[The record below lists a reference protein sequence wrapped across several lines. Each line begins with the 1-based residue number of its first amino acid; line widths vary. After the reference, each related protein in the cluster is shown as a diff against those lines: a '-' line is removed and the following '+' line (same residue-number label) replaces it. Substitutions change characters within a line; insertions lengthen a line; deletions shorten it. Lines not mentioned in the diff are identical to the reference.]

1 MPGIRSI
8 AGGVAAG
15 GFGAAVMAAALQ
27 ISAANAGEGAAV
39 APPPDT
45 KFYRVENGKV
55 DAATMRGWQVYHR
68 TCYVCH
74 GVDANGTDV
83 APSLVE
89 RVKNMSAV
97 EFANLVLNRYRI
109 VVPMDEAS
117 ADDTTAW
124 REAMIAEMQRHERGE
139 RGELIMP
146 AWEES
151 FRVRPHLM
159 DLFGYLQ
166 ARADGVL
173 GTGEPELIPGE

>member
-1 MPGIRSI
+1 MPGFKLI
-8 AGGVAAG
+8 AGGVGAVA
-15 GFGAAVMAAALQ
+15 FGAAVLATALQ
-27 ISAANAGEGAAV
+27 VSSASAGDGASAA
-39 APPPDT
+39 PPADA
-45 KFYRVENGKV
+45 KFYRVEGGKV

-109 VVPMDEAS
+109 VVPMDEATAEGS
-117 ADDTTAW
+117 SAW
-124 REAMIAEMQRHERGE
+124 REAMIEEMQRHERSE
-139 RGELIMP
+139 RGELVMP
-146 AWEES
+146 AWEQS

-166 ARADGVL
+166 ARADGLL

>member
-1 MPGIRSI
+1 MRGDRSL
-8 AGGVAAG
+8 AGGVSAA
-15 GFGAAVMAAALQ
+15 GFGAAVIVAVLQ
-27 ISAANAGEGAAV
+27 IPGASAGDGATV

-45 KFYRVENGKV
+45 KFYRVEDGKV

-117 ADDTTAW
+117 ADDTTAR

-139 RGELIMP
+139 SGELIMP
-146 AWEES
+146 AWEAS

-173 GTGEPELIPGE
+173 GTGEPGLIPGE

>member
-1 MPGIRSI
+1 MPGIRSF
-8 AGGVAAG
+8 AGGVAAA
-15 GFGAAVMAAALQ
+15 GFAAAVMAAALR
-27 ISAANAGEGAAV
+27 ISAASAGDGATA

-45 KFYRVENGKV
+45 KFYRVVDGKV

-83 APSLVE
+83 GPSLVE
-89 RVKNMSAV
+89 RVRNMSAV

-109 VVPMDEAS
+109 VAPMDASS

-124 REAMIAEMQRHERGE
+124 REAMIAEMQQHERGE
-139 RGELIMP
+139 RGDLVMP

-173 GTGEPELIPGE
+173 GTGEPELMPGE

>member
-1 MPGIRSI
+1 MPGIRSF
-8 AGGVAAG
+8 AGGVADM
-15 GFGAAVMAAALQ
+15 GFGAAVVAGALQ
-27 ISAANAGEGAAV
+27 ISAANAGDGATA

-45 KFYRVENGKV
+45 KFYRVEGGKV

-74 GVDANGTDV
+74 GLDANGTDV

-109 VVPMDEAS
+109 VVPMDEAMAEGS
-117 ADDTTAW
+117 SGW
-124 REAMIAEMQRHERGE
+124 REAMIEEMQRHERGE
-139 RGELIMP
+139 SGELIMP
-146 AWEES
+146 AWEQS

>member
-1 MPGIRSI
+1 MPGIRSF
-8 AGGVAAG
+8 AGGVAAA
-15 GFGAAVMAAALQ
+15 GFAAAVMAAALR
-27 ISAANAGEGAAV
+27 ISAASAGDGATA

-45 KFYRVENGKV
+45 KFYRVVDGKV

-83 APSLVE
+83 GPSLVE
-89 RVKNMSAV
+89 RVRNMSAV

-109 VVPMDEAS
+109 VAPMDAAS
-117 ADDTTAW
+117 ADDATAW
-124 REAMIAEMQRHERGE
+124 REAMIAEMQQHERGE
-139 RGELIMP
+139 RGDLVMP

-173 GTGEPELIPGE
+173 GTGEPELMPGE

>member
-1 MPGIRSI
+1 MPGIRSF
-8 AGGVAAG
+8 AGGVAAM
-15 GFGAAVMAAALQ
+15 GFGAAVVAAALQ
-27 ISAANAGEGAAV
+27 ISAANAGDGAGV
-39 APPPDT
+39 APPPDA
-45 KFYRVENGKV
+45 KFYRVEGGKV

-109 VVPMDEAS
+109 VMPMDEATAEGS
-117 ADDTTAW
+117 SAW
-124 REAMIAEMQRHERGE
+124 REAMIEEMRRHERGE
-139 RGELIMP
+139 SGELIMP
-146 AWEES
+146 AWEQS

-159 DLFGYLQ
+159 DVFGYLQ

-173 GTGEPELIPGE
+173 GTGEPELIQGE